1 MASMASTPGEVS
13 VSRVHTSAGVGIALV
28 VGLSAIVAA
37 AMLSLRGPGTA
48 PATQTARPD
57 WSALAVVNMGAPIN
71 TQWDEGELS
80 FADDGTMVLTSS
92 RQDLAV
98 APGDPKDL
106 YIATFNAATGTWNT
120 PVNMGFPVNA
130 APATDVD
137 PLRKG
142 DDREPWITPDGNTI
156 YFKSDRLATSSPM
169 NINDIFVT
177 HKVNGQ
183 WTTPELMPAPISTDA
198 GNEHCPMLLRDG
210 KTLCFASQREGGF
223 GSFDIW
229 CSERQAD
236 GRWSEAVNAGPN
248 VNSAGSEFHF
258 MEDPDAR
265 WVYYS
270 SSRPGGKGGVDIWA
284 SRHLGPNMWGPAVNL
299 GPLVNTVG
307 ADMCPAVGPGGQTLA
322 WFGGARKDSL
332 GASDIYFT
340 HQRNIDRMLS
350 ASGTP

>member
-1 MASMASTPGEVS
+1 MT
-13 VSRVHTSAGVGIALV
+13 RVHSSAGVGIALV
-28 VGLSAIVAA
+28 VGLSAIVVAA
-37 AMLSLRGPGTA
+37 VLSLRASGSA
-48 PATQTARPD
+48 PARQTVRPD

-71 TQWDEGELS
+71 TPWDEGELS
-80 FADDGTMVLTSS
+80 FADDGTMVLTSA

-130 APATDVD
+130 APATDVE

-156 YFKSDRLATSSPM
+156 YFKSDRLATSSPL

-177 HKVNGQ
+177 RKIDGQ

-258 MEDPDAR
+258 MEDPAGR

-270 SSRPGGKGGVDIWA
+270 SSRQGGKGGVDIWA

-299 GPLVNTVG
+299 GPLVNTTG

-322 WFGGARKDSL
+322 WFGGARTDSL

-340 HQRNIDRMLS
+340 SQRNIDRVLA